1 MYREQVIAEGLHPP
15 ACHSATIEELENQVL
30 FAVWYA
36 GSYEGARDTVL
47 MSSRYRAGAWERSQV
62 LLSMPGLPLGNPV
75 LDRIGSELVL
85 YFVILYGDWW
95 TESRVARI
103 VSKDNGYTWS
113 QPTLVHEQKGL
124 MLRTKPL
131 HLGNGTILLP
141 VYDEIN
147 WSPLILRSTDAG
159 QTWGL
164 YGDTTARGKCI
175 QPTLLELPDN
185 SVLML
190 TRSNRGKIFMS
201 RSFNGG
207 QSWTAS
213 QPTDLNNPNSG
224 IDAVIDNLG
233 RLILSYN
240 PQEQGRTRLALSS
253 STDWGQTWGQ
263 PRIVIEGPG
272 EYSYP
277 TIMQGST
284 GRYHLVFTR
293 NREAIHHIE
302 FDENWALTRD
312 ERRGEKLAEG

>member
-15 ACHSATIEELENQVL
+15 ACHSATIEELENHEL

-36 GSYEGARDTVL
+36 GSFEGAKDTIL
-47 MSSRYRAGAWERSQV
+47 MSSRYKFGSWERPQV
-62 LLSMPGLPLGNPV
+62 LVFIPGLPLGNPV
-75 LDRIGSELVL
+75 LDYTNGELVL

-103 VSKDNGYTWS
+103 ASKDNGYTWS
-113 QPTLVHEQKGL
+113 QPVLVHEQKGL

-131 HLGNGTILLP
+131 HLEDGLVLLP

-147 WSPLILRSTDAG
+147 WSPLILRSTDEG
-159 QTWGL
+159 QTWEL

-175 QPTLLELPDN
+175 QPTLVELPDK

-190 TRSNRGKIFMS
+190 TRSNLGKIYMS
-201 RSFNGG
+201 RSFNKGE
-207 QSWTAS
+207 SWTAS
-213 QPTDLNNPNSG
+213 QPTELNNPNSG
-224 IDAVIDNLG
+224 IDVVSDLSG

-240 PQEQGRTRLALSS
+240 PREKGRTILALSL
-253 STDWGQTWGQ
+253 STDWGDTWEQ
-263 PRIVIEGPG
+263 PQIVIQGPG

-277 TIMQGST
+277 TIMRGST

-302 FDENWALTRD
+302 FDQDWVLTRD
-312 ERRGEKLAEG
+312 ERRDD